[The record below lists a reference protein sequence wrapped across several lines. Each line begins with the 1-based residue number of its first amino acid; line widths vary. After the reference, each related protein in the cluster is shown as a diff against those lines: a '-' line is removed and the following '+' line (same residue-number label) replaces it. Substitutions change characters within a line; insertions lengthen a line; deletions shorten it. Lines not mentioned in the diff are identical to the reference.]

1 MAKKGLGGSLGEPLF
16 RYAIITDTHLRPEGG
31 DTSSPWRVNLLAN
44 DRARWVVDRTNL
56 ADPDFVVHMGDIVHP
71 LPHLPTYGSAAE
83 AALEIFKGFK
93 APFYCIP
100 GNHDVGDKRN
110 PTMPAYTVDD
120 LGLSLYERWFGS
132 AYRSFDHRGVHFVMI
147 NAQALNSGLA
157 QESEQSRWLEADLEA
172 SRGRRIHLF
181 SHYPPYVLEP
191 GEPSNYDNLDEP
203 ARSWLLGLLE
213 RNEVEALFVGHV
225 HNFLYQR
232 HGTTDCYNVPATSF
246 VRQDYSEMFR
256 VEATEGFGRN
266 DAQKLGWC
274 IVDVYQGT
282 HVARI
287 HRSGGATL
295 RGGETP
301 LLEAPKVR
309 TLHTRESAVAPLGVH
324 LRHPW
329 AEEVDLPYNGPLDE
343 FIRKRVRN
351 DYALLGLWECGIR
364 KLRVP
369 LSDLTDD
376 RMRARMRAVKEMG
389 HCFTVFCFG
398 VPSGAEREVLK
409 HHSDLVDALEIV
421 LPWRDAGAAI
431 PDLLRLRETAPV
443 RLFLAKIESSIE
455 REQTGSKF
463 SHYVGH
469 GFRTSNIGGIQAFL
483 GLEDSRGAADGF
495 VFHIGA
501 DEPPWDAIQ
510 AIGAYA
516 SNRGFSAIANV
527 RLASENPAEY
537 LSDNVRVANRVAEA
551 MAAAAATENVNVFL
565 DTFIDIDRGYFPRVG
580 LYDRRHNPRLGGRV
594 FAHMQGVLNVLG
606 PGLKLGK
613 CTENSDGKTC
623 VLESGRAAV
632 NLFLPPPGGAH
643 LRRLALL
650 GGIDPGT
657 RGLAKLVDLDSGWI
671 SEAAWEKRDKA
682 AALLNPGSCRVPSL
696 LIIEE

>member
-1 MAKKGLGGSLGEPLF
+1 MAKERPGGSLGEPLF

-44 DRARWVVDRTNL
+44 DRARWVVDRINL

-83 AALEIFKGFK
+83 DALEIFRRFK
-93 APFYCIP
+93 ASFYCIP

-120 LGLSLYERWFGS
+120 LGLSVYKRWFGPT
-132 AYRSFDHRGVHFVMI
+132 YRSFDHGGIHFVMI

-172 SRGRRIHLF
+172 SRGRRIHMF

-213 RNEVEALFVGHV
+213 RHEVEALFAGHV
-225 HNFLYQR
+225 HNFIYQR
-232 HGTTDCYNVPATSF
+232 HGATDCYNVPATSF

-256 VEATEGFGRN
+256 VEAAEGFGRD

-274 IVDVYQGT
+274 VVDVYKRT

-295 RGGETP
+295 REGESSLP
-301 LLEAPKVR
+301 EAPKVR
-309 TLHTRESAVAPLGVH
+309 TLHTRETAVAPLGVH

-376 RMRARMRAVKEMG
+376 GMRARMRAVKEMG

-398 VPSGAEREVLK
+398 VPSAAERYALV

-421 LPWRDAGAAI
+421 LPWKEAGTAI
-431 PDLLRLRETAPV
+431 PDLLRLREAVPA
-443 RLFLAKIESSIE
+443 RLFLAKIESSVE

-463 SHYVGH
+463 SHYIGH

-483 GLEDSRGAADGF
+483 GLEDSKETADGF

-501 DEPPWDAIQ
+501 DEPPWDTIQ

-516 SNRGFSAIANV
+516 SNRGFSAIANL

-537 LSDNVRVANRVAEA
+537 LSDDVRVANRVAEA
-551 MAAAAATENVNVFL
+551 MAAAAANENVDVFL
-565 DTFIDIDRGYFPRVG
+565 DTFIDVDRGYFPRVG
-580 LYDRRHNPRLGGRV
+580 LYDRRHNPRLGGCV
-594 FAHMQGVLNVLG
+594 FAHMQGVLNALG
-606 PGLKLGK
+606 PGFKLGK
-613 CTENSDGKTC
+613 CVENGDGKTC
-623 VLESGRAAV
+623 VLESDRATV
-632 NLFLPPPGGAH
+632 NLFLPPSGGAH
-643 LRRLALL
+643 LRMLALL
-650 GGIDPGT
+650 ERRDPGT

-671 SEAAWEKRDKA
+671 SEVAWEKRDKA
-682 AALLNPGSCRVPSL
+682 TVLLNAGSCRVPSL